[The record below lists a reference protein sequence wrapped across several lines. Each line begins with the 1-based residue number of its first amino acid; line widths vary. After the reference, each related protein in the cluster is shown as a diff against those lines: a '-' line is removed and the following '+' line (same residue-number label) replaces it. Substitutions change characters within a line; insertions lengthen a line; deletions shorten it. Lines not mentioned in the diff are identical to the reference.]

1 MKPEQALD
9 FLDKVAALRT
19 LNRQEHLKIQ
29 EAIVST
35 QKASGT
41 EVSSGCYY
49 SVMVRR
55 LRPWYTA
62 A

>member
-1 MKPEQALD
+1 MTPQQALD
-9 FLDKVAALRT
+9 FLDNVTPLMT

-41 EVSSGCYY
+41 EVSLGCYY

-55 LRPWYTA
+55 PRQWYTTA
-62 A
+62 